1 MLRRSFLVVASSV
14 VPGPGSAKS
23 AKDSVTQ
30 QCSAFAVDF
39 VAPPGPCP
47 QTRHPRLTLP
57 GHEWLLDAGSA
68 CMCWFQKGP
77 QCANT
82 NVSSDIKW
90 QGLRCM
96 IHPDGKEAHDRK
108 VSKHISERATY
119 MWDPCGAL
127 ILHGCGWTH
136 QLHAGH
142 SFLPTLSYTPSSA
155 MYIKLAAWVRIDNCI
170 ASLLVWSVWSLAG
183 TERCNHSAG
192 LQERYHKRSSA
203 NSKVKLPVHC
213 SQPQSISRDHGFVWF
228 CCINACPSVPKC
240 YPVTTCFLEL
250 WEYEGK
256 GVIWLGESGIFLSFS
271 CRSVW
276 VRQIWWT
283 DTLQVANESLPGVGI
298 WRIASRNSSIIW
310 GQSINCT

>member
-1 MLRRSFLVVASSV
+1 MQGVLACARFRRVLSVQTQMYQVTSSDKV
-14 VPGPGSAKS
+14 FDAWSIQMGKRHMTEKS
-23 AKDSVTQ
+23 QNTY
-30 QCSAFAVDF
+30 
-39 VAPPGPCP
+39 
-47 QTRHPRLTLP
+47 
-57 GHEWLLDAGSA
+57 
-68 CMCWFQKGP
+68 QKGLRT
-77 QCANT
+77 CEIHVAHWFCMG
-82 NVSSDIKW
+82 VAERISSMLATASCLHSVFSYVH
-90 QGLRCM
+90 QARSLSTHRQLMTTVLQVCM
-96 IHPDGKEAHDRK
+96 
-108 VSKHISERATY
+108 
-119 MWDPCGAL
+119 
-127 ILHGCGWTH
+127 
-136 QLHAGH
+136 
-142 SFLPTLSYTPSSA
+142 
-155 MYIKLAAWVRIDNCI
+155 
-170 ASLLVWSVWSLAG
+170 VWSVWSLAG

-240 YPVTTCFLEL
+240 YLVTTCFLEL

-276 VRQIWWT
+276 VRQICWT